1 MLDRMHLRK
10 IISYNLFSL
19 PLSKLTFFCI
29 IFVVFFSPLPDHSRD
44 EVFGESQYTIYFYNP
59 ESNVDNFASLKTR
72 LDLYLKTLGPYQFQP
87 FCDRNTFETNIQGK
101 QDCVLILSSWYYK
114 ELMAFFPIKPIF
126 VGVVDN
132 ESTQKKVLISKKDI
146 NNLKMLKG
154 VSIASAGSK
163 EYTNKFLKLMLG
175 KEHAWLVDTFQI
187 LSVPKDIDALISVGF
202 GLVQAALTTEYSI
215 SKLSSINQ
223 GLYQKL
229 TILAKSDDSLLPIV
243 AVPKTHN
250 SKVSKLLEVVENMG
264 KTVEGKK
271 DIQILGIDS
280 WKRLD
285 ENDWKLLRK

>member
-1 MLDRMHLRK
+1 MMNKIYLRK
-10 IISYNLFSL
+10 IVSYSSFSILF
-19 PLSKLTFFCI
+19 SKLTFFCI
-29 IFVVFFSPLPDHSRD
+29 IFAVFSSPLLNHPRS
-44 EVFGESQYTIYFYNP
+44 EVLGESQYTIYFYNP
-59 ESNVDNFASLKTR
+59 ESNVDNFASLKTK

-87 FCDRNTFETNIQGK
+87 FCDRNTFETNIRGK

-114 ELMAFFPIKPIF
+114 ELKAFFPIKPVF
-126 VGVVDN
+126 VGVTDS
-132 ESTQKKVLISKKDI
+132 ESIQKKVLISKKDI
-146 NNLKMLKG
+146 NNLRMLKG
-154 VSIASAGSK
+154 VSIASSGSK

-175 KEHAWLVDTFQI
+175 KENAWLVDTFQI

-243 AVPKTHN
+243 AVPEMHN
-250 SKVSKLLEVVENMG
+250 SEISKLLKVVENMG
-264 KTVEGKK
+264 KTAEGKK
-271 DIQILGIDS
+271 DIQILGIDG
-280 WKRLD
+280 WKKLD